1 MLFNSVKKTVV
12 IFMTLPLI
20 LVGVVAGLLAFD
32 QPFGFMALL
41 GLLSLVGMQVKNA
54 IVLMDEIAANVDR
67 GLTPYAAV
75 IDAGVSR
82 LRPVANASL
91 TTVLG
96 MIPLL
101 TDAFYCAMAVTIMA
115 GLAFATVL
123 TMVVIPVNYALV
135 YRVKA

>member
-1 MLFNSVKKTVV
+1 MSGRPLVRWKRGRLLEVALQQALERLAVTRLVLRHLVDGVV
-12 IFMTLPLI
+12 D
-20 LVGVVAGLLAFD
+20 GVVAELLRTGGDRHLAGGR
-32 QPFGFMALL
+32 PAL
-41 GLLSLVGMQVKNA
+41 
-54 IVLMDEIAANVDR
+54 R
-67 GLTPYAAV
+67 

-123 TMVVIPVNYALV
+123 TMIVIPVNYALI
-135 YRVKA
+135 YRIRK